1 MVTVANAGNAADTNI
16 GSVFGAV
23 AYSYWIGKYDVTGS
37 QYTAFLN
44 AVGKSD
50 TYALYIASI
59 GHRHQCCPNHP
70 LGHRWHVYVRCYE
83 QQSPTVA
90 SIIRQP
96 PDSWKA
102 CADDEN

>member
-23 AYSYWIGKYDVTGS
+23 AYSYQIGAYDVTGS

-50 TYALYIASI
+50 TYALYSASI
-59 GHRHQCCPNHP
+59 GHRHQWLPKSSARAPAGTYTYAVLNSSRHLRP
-70 LGHRWHVYVRCYE
+70 
-83 QQSPTVA
+83 Q
-90 SIIRQP
+90 
-96 PDSWKA
+96 
-102 CADDEN
+102 

>member
-1 MVTVANAGNAADTNI
+1 MVTVGNSGNAADTTI
-16 GSVFGAV
+16 YGAV

-50 TYALYIASI
+50 TYALYSASI

-70 LGHRWHVYVRCYE
+70 LGHRLA
-83 QQSPTVA
+83 PT
-90 SIIRQP
+90 P
-96 PDSWKA
+96 TPF
-102 CADDEN
+102 